1 MSGRQRIQ
9 AALSPQG
16 SGEIP
21 AVICYEG
28 IFTRDHWSQ
37 LTAHPW
43 WVRFAPDI
51 ERQMAWRRDAFA
63 RVNQDWFQLPGLFY
77 SREDRGA
84 LTIEA
89 RDGDSAV
96 RLVDRRN
103 GNHAL
108 LTQPPIGGEHISI
121 SPASGP
127 KTIAEIDAAVPL
139 PRFTDRFE
147 DYVAEPGR
155 ADLARSALGEFG
167 ASHFAI
173 WHVDSPMESCFFD
186 LWAFEEAMINVVRHP
201 ELVEHACR
209 RFLERSLDQARLA
222 ARLGA
227 AGCFVED
234 CMTDMVSPQ
243 AFATFNVPYARRLVD
258 EIRALGMQSVY
269 YFCGNPSGKWD
280 LLMSIGADALSLE
293 ESKKGFH
300 IDVEDVVDRVQGRC
314 AVLGNLDAVGVLQD
328 GSEEQLRAEIRRQ
341 IAAGRR
347 NGNRFVMSIGSPVTP
362 GTPVERV
369 RLYCDLVH
377 ELGRA

>member
-1 MSGRQRIQ
+1 MSGRQRIA
-9 AALSPQG
+9 AALSAEG

-28 IFTRDHWSQ
+28 IFARDHWSQ

-43 WVRFAPDI
+43 WYRHAPEI
-51 ERQMAWRRDAFA
+51 ERQIAWRRDAVA

-77 SREDRGA
+77 SREERQA
-84 LTIEA
+84 LAIEV
-89 RDGDSAV
+89 DSKGV

-103 GNHAL
+103 GKQQE
-108 LTQPPIGGEHISI
+108 LTEPPIGGEHISVN
-121 SPASGP
+121 PARGP
-127 KTIAEIDAAVPL
+127 TTPEEIDAAVPL
-139 PRFTDRFE
+139 HRFADRFQ
-147 DYVAEPGR
+147 DYVADPGR
-155 ADLARSALGEFG
+155 GDLAQAALAEFG
-167 ASHFAI
+167 TPRFAM

-186 LWAFEEAMINVVRHP
+186 LWAFEEAMINVARRP
-201 ELVEHACR
+201 DLVEHACR
-209 RFLERSLDQARLA
+209 RFLERSLDQVRLA

-234 CMTDMVSPQ
+234 CMTDMVSPG
-243 AFATFNVPYARRLVD
+243 AFAALNVPYARRLVD
-258 EIRALGMQSVY
+258 EIRTLGMQSVY
-269 YFCGNPSGKWD
+269 YFCGNPGGKFD

-300 IDVEDVVDRVQGRC
+300 IDVEDVVDQVQGRC

-328 GSEEQLRAEIRRQ
+328 GNEEQLRAEIARQ

-369 RLYCDLVH
+369 RLFCDMVH
-377 ELGRA
+377 ELGHG